1 MKGGRIYAV
10 GNEAFVKSHGKEK
23 ALYTPRFRDVV
34 NSRVPLSLTTDAF
47 RVSPAN
53 PWLALSWA
61 VTGKSVSG
69 AIVLA
74 DDNRLTRGEA
84 LIHNWCSVVENEE
97 HEKGKIAPGNLAD
110 FVLLS
115 KDYFTVPEDQ
125 IKSISSVLTVV
136 DGRVVFGSGRYANLA
151 PGLSEPI
158 PNWSPIRY
166 FGGYYW
172 DK

>member
-10 GNEAFVKSHGKEK
+10 GKEAFVKSHGKEK

-74 DDNRLTRGEA
+74 DDNRLTRG
-84 LIHNWCSVVENEE
+84 
-97 HEKGKIAPGNLAD
+97 KIAPGNFGD
-110 FVLLS
+110 IVLLS
-115 KDYFTVPEDQ
+115 KDYFTVPEYD
-125 IKSISSVLTVV
+125 IKSISTVLTVV
-136 DGRVVFGSGRYANLA
+136 DGRAVFGSGRYANLA

>member
-1 MKGGRIYAV
+1 
-10 GNEAFVKSHGKEK
+10 
-23 ALYTPRFRDVV
+23 
-34 NSRVPLSLTTDAF
+34 
-47 RVSPAN
+47 
-53 PWLALSWA
+53 
-61 VTGKSVSG
+61 
-69 AIVLA
+69 
-74 DDNRLTRGEA
+74 
-84 LIHNWCSVVENEE
+84 
-97 HEKGKIAPGNLAD
+97 LAD